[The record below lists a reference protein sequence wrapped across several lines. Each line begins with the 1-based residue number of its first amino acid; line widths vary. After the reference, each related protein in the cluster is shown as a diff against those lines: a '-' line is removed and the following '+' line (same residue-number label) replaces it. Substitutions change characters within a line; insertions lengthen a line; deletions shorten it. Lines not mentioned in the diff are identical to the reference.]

1 MRKRNEYLIIH
12 YQYMKRIKMGYIQGL
27 QQYLDESYEVS
38 IFDQA
43 LFSKDMY
50 EIHLHRHIII
60 KAEVIENFKYDIKVA
75 IEGKDNKVIPK
86 VSIKMLY
93 PLSHSEAAAVLIK
106 TDDKISALDVEPI
119 LAPAK
124 RYHIKN
130 KSLFPLM
137 KEKTIVFFT
146 MLEGEIIRG
155 IIAGF
160 SRYEIIVNLKG
171 GVPLTLMRHSILDL
185 RDKKGRSFMKSFQ
198 EVHRDWEKSGLF
210 VE

>member
-1 MRKRNEYLIIH
+1 
-12 YQYMKRIKMGYIQGL
+12 MGYIHVL

-60 KAEVIENFKYDIKVA
+60 KAGVIENFKYDIKVA
-75 IEGKDNKVIPK
+75 IEGKGNEVIPK

-137 KEKTIVFFT
+137 KEKTVVFFT
-146 MLEGEIIRG
+146 LLEGEIIRG
-155 IIAGF
+155 IITGF
-160 SRYEIIVNLKG
+160 SRYEITVNLKG
-171 GVPLTLMRHSILDL
+171 GVPVTLMRHSILNL

-210 VE
+210 LNDLF

>member
-1 MRKRNEYLIIH
+1 
-12 YQYMKRIKMGYIQGL
+12 MGYLQGL

-43 LFSKDMY
+43 LSSKDML
-50 EIHLHRHIII
+50 EIHMHRHIII
-60 KAEVIENFKYDIKVA
+60 KAKVLENFKYDIK
-75 IEGKDNKVIPK
+75 IETQGNGNEVIPK

-93 PLSHSEAAAVLIK
+93 PLSQQEAATGLIK
-106 TDDKISALDVEPI
+106 TDNKVRGLDLEPI
-119 LAPAK
+119 LAPGK

-137 KEKTIVFFT
+137 KEKTVVFFT
-146 MLEGEIIRG
+146 LLEGEIIRG

-160 SRYEIIVNLKG
+160 SRYEITVNMKG
-171 GVPLTLMRHSILDL
+171 GVPVTLMRHSILYL
-185 RDKKGRSFMKSFQ
+185 RDKKCRSFMKSFQ
-198 EVHRDWEKSGLF
+198 AIHRDWEKSGLF